1 MVDFCRN
8 FVNLCNKKRNANVA
22 FQCNFRIQP
31 VNVHM
36 SYEKIIM
43 LGKKMVSVI
52 FKMMLIQIDFYV
64 YKLET
69 VCIVL
74 CVL

>member
-1 MVDFCRN
+1 
-8 FVNLCNKKRNANVA
+8 
-22 FQCNFRIQP
+22 
-31 VNVHM
+31 M

-74 CVL
+74 CVLWHSSFVCTRSRVFYSKEYINNAT